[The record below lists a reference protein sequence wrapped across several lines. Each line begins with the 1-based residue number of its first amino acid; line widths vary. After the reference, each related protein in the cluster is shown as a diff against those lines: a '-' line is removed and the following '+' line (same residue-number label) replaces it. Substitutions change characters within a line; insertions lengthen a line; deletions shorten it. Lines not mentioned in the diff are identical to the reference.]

1 VQDGNYVRTTAAEEE
16 NFSEKVTAQLGC
28 VPKYLSL
35 KEAALIM
42 DYRKFLRIT
51 KKKNIAVLDTVKAE
65 AEFYFTNPEMGA
77 SKINDLLQLFHS
89 CYGMDKTLFL
99 TEIFYENQRV
109 LRNTYDHRDLILED
123 VDQLFKDTEKT
134 KDKRWQIRV
143 INVYRS
149 IVAELYDPALA
160 IVVACLKMRAGSFT
174 SFTNANLSMSESQ
187 KWNFAKSKLKKPAI
201 FEGYLPLIRNAVS
214 HAGTHSI
221 VYEEEQVVFRKIQRS
236 ENPKIVKVVKIPNV
250 ELWGK
255 LRSMLD
261 FIVAMN
267 ASVEIFALDTCDDIF
282 SDETIKSAFMR
293 ILHPIKLYQR
303 WKVEEETKYL
313 AIWESV
319 VLTEQEKIDYFLKKF
334 VDAGASKLKGGS
346 VILNN
351 KSGIFIIRVP
361 AITKNRTTED
371 ELIEQL
377 KALIMICVLAH
388 PFFCHRYKS
397 FLLEEVPQE
406 GGEAYQVWLQG
417 DDIRDFLVLK
427 ASIEDLFHDGKIYRN
442 RQDAN
447 FWVDFSALEERELKS
462 LAPVVPRK
470 NRKQTSNS

>member
-1 VQDGNYVRTTAAEEE
+1 MQVGTMYEPQPRRKKI
-16 NFSEKVTAQLGC
+16 SEKVTAQLGC
-28 VPKYLSL
+28 VPKYLYL

-51 KKKNIAVLDTVKAE
+51 KKKDISVLNTIKRE
-65 AEFYFTNPEMGA
+65 AEFYFTDPEIGA
-77 SKINDLLQLFHS
+77 SKINDLLLLFHS
-89 CYGMDKTLFL
+89 CYDKDKTKFL

-123 VDQLFKDTEKT
+123 VDRLLKDSGKA

-160 IVVACLKMRAGSFT
+160 IIVACLKMREGSFT
-174 SFTNANLSMSESQ
+174 NFTNANLSMSESQ
-187 KWNFAKSKLKKPAI
+187 KWDFAKSKLQNPAI

-221 VYEEEQVVFRKIQRS
+221 VYEEKRVVFRKIQRS
-236 ENPKIVKVVKIPNV
+236 EMPKIVKAIKLPNE

-261 FIVAMN
+261 FIVSMN
-267 ASVEIFALDTCDDIF
+267 AAIEIFALDTSDDIF

-293 ILHPIKLYQR
+293 ILQPTIMYEK
-303 WKVEEETKYL
+303 WKIQEEGRYG
-313 AIWESV
+313 AIWETIEY
-319 VLTEQEKIDYFLKKF
+319 TEHEKIEYFLKKF
-334 VDAGASKLKGGS
+334 VEAGAGKLKEGS

-351 KSGIFIIRVP
+351 KNGIFIIRVP
-361 AITKNRTTED
+361 AITNKKTTED
-371 ELIEQL
+371 GLIEQL
-377 KALIMICVLAH
+377 KALIMICVLAQ
-388 PFFCHRYKS
+388 PFFYHRYSS
-397 FLLEEVPQE
+397 FLVEEVPQE
-406 GGEAYQVWLQG
+406 GGDAYQVWLQSN
-417 DDIRDFLVLK
+417 DIRDFLMHK
-427 ASIEDLFHDGKIYRN
+427 ASIEDLFHDGKIFRN

-447 FWVDFSALEERELKS
+447 VWVDFSELEEKELKS
-462 LAPVVPRK
+462 FAPIVVRK
-470 NRKQTSNS
+470 KR